1 MSKLFTITNEKT
13 HKIYHILGI
22 NFRFKKIEYCNFVNV
37 YLNRNIKQN
46 VYIQFYGLHG
56 HRPQIKKNTDFLKWL
71 LFYKECFEY
80 FILKRINIPQIEFTL
95 TTKCTLKCKK
105 CINYIPYIKKQEHQ
119 SISLADFKKQLDN
132 LSKVTNKIRNLILI
146 GGEPLLINN
155 LDEYCEYAAK
165 NNQIERIWIITN
177 GTMLLNQKLINVLTK
192 YSNKITIWISNYSA
206 NPELQNILKIDELLK
221 QINEANLE
229 YFYDKNLMWGY
240 NSEYPT
246 KQYREKEPNYFLT
259 CNTPCVSVFA
269 GKVYVCPR
277 AGVFNIKKL
286 YEQSSDEILD
296 LNNKISKKDLIKFYS
311 KNFFDACKYCSRL
324 EDLNKG
330 SIIPAEQ
337 IK

>member
-1 MSKLFTITNEKT
+1 
-13 HKIYHILGI
+13 
-22 NFRFKKIEYCNFVNV
+22 
-37 YLNRNIKQN
+37 
-46 VYIQFYGLHG
+46 
-56 HRPQIKKNTDFLKWL
+56 
-71 LFYKECFEY
+71 
-80 FILKRINIPQIEFTL
+80 
-95 TTKCTLKCKK
+95 
-105 CINYIPYIKKQEHQ
+105 
-119 SISLADFKKQLDN
+119 
-132 LSKVTNKIRNLILI
+132 
-146 GGEPLLINN
+146 
-155 LDEYCEYAAK
+155 
-165 NNQIERIWIITN
+165 
-177 GTMLLNQKLINVLTK
+177 
-192 YSNKITIWISNYSA
+192 
-206 NPELQNILKIDELLK
+206 
-221 QINEANLE
+221 
-229 YFYDKNLMWGY
+229 MWGY